1 MTTET
6 PKPSSI
12 DRATALTESLIER
25 GAPWSPDTSW
35 TIVLG
40 QGIAA
45 IVVGLIFLFRPLGG
59 SSTTLQV
66 AGLILLAGALVNA
79 FLLWRGKVIPERVVM
94 SAFRSG
100 SGLTV
105 GLVVLVATIFTA
117 VPAAVT
123 ASLAVVVGVGF
134 IIFGLI
140 GVATS
145 FSGRGTVEPL
155 PLAGLI
161 ANAVLV
167 VAGVVLTLAGASGSN
182 TVDTVSSLLGIVL
195 IIGGLGLGGYS
206 YLLRQQEASG
216 LRR

>member
-1 MTTET
+1 MTSET
-6 PKPSSI
+6 PRPSI
-12 DRATALTESLIER
+12 GRATVLAEDLIER
-25 GAPWSPDTSW
+25 GAPWSPTTSW

-45 IVVGLIFLFRPLGG
+45 IVVGLIFLLKPLGG
-59 SSTTLQV
+59 SSTTLQIV
-66 AGLILLAGALVNA
+66 GLILLAGALINA
-79 FLLWRGKVIPERVVM
+79 FLLWRGKVIPERVVL
-94 SAFRSG
+94 SSFRAG
-100 SGLTV
+100 SGITV
-105 GLVVLVATIFTA
+105 GLVVVVATSF
-117 VPAAVT
+117 AAVT
-123 ASLAVVVGVGF
+123 DTVAASLAVVVGVGF
-134 IIFGLI
+134 ILFGLI

-167 VAGVVLTLAGASGSN
+167 VAGVVLTLAGASGSA
-182 TVDTVSSLLGIVL
+182 TVDTVFSLLGILL
-195 IIGGLGLGGYS
+195 IIAGLGLGGYS

>member
-1 MTTET
+1 MTSET
-6 PKPSSI
+6 PRPSI
-12 DRATALTESLIER
+12 ERATVLAEDLIER
-25 GAPWSPDTSW
+25 GAPWSPTTSW

-45 IVVGLIFLFRPLGG
+45 IVVGLIFLLKPLGG
-59 SSTTLQV
+59 SSTTLQIV
-66 AGLILLAGALVNA
+66 GLILLAGALINA
-79 FLLWRGKVIPERVVM
+79 FLLWRGKVIPERVVL
-94 SAFRSG
+94 SSFRAG
-100 SGLTV
+100 SGITV
-105 GLVVLVATIFTA
+105 GLVVVVATSF
-117 VPAAVT
+117 AAVT
-123 ASLAVVVGVGF
+123 DTVAASLAVVVGVGF
-134 IIFGLI
+134 ILFGLI

-167 VAGVVLTLAGASGSN
+167 LAGVVLTLAGASGSA
-182 TVDTVSSLLGIVL
+182 TVDTVFSLLGILL
-195 IIGGLGLGGYS
+195 IIAGLGLGGYS